1 MAPWNRAKSESCAVL
16 PKSKTETLSFNS
28 DALEFNQQVFLF
40 VLLFFKQRLK
50 KPISDRWL
58 DEPRLGQELRNSG
71 ALGRSSRVSRGDG
84 GTHIYMQRGRRR
96 CAESRRRA
104 LAEVLLTLS
113 VWKITPAGTWPRLLT
128 KTPTFASYCL
138 LARHTLPTCANRWGQ
153 AVGI

>member
-16 PKSKTETLSFNS
+16 PKSKTETLSFS
-28 DALEFNQQVFLF
+28 SAALEFNQQVSLF
-40 VLLFFKQRLK
+40 VCCCFLK
-50 KPISDRWL
+50 SDWKTPSVS
-58 DEPRLGQELRNSG
+58 DDWTNPRPQQ
-71 ALGRSSRVSRGDG
+71 RVSRGDG
-84 GTHIYMQRGRRR
+84 GTHIYMQRGWRR

-138 LARHTLPTCANRWGQ
+138 LARHTLPTCANCWGH